1 MGRRARLDIGPVLD
15 VAEVVANSVA
25 LGRRLWEPSE
35 FDLDDTLVSGAN
47 PLEVTVTNTRANQFV
62 HTDEISRRLVDNLI
76 GMYHQQCL
84 ALERNCTASG
94 LYGPVSI
101 T

>member
-1 MGRRARLDIGPVLD
+1 M
-15 VAEVVANSVA
+15 ANSVA
-25 LGRRLWEPSE
+25 LGRRPWEPSE
-35 FDLDDTLVSGAN
+35 FDLGDTLVSSAN
-47 PLEVTVTNTRANQFV
+47 TLEATVTNTPANQFV
-62 HTDEISRRLVDNLI
+62 HIEEISRRFVDNLI